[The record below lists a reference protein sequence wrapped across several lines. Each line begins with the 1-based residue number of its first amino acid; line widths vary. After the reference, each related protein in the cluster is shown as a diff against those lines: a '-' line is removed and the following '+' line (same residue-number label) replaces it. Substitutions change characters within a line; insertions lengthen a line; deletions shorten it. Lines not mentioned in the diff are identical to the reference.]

1 MRSLWK
7 LVPLSLQTSAT
18 LQPPVRVSQAR
29 QARLERRGRAPRAEA
44 MGPRHTPPATLSP
57 NTRPP
62 LPVRRHAEELAELP
76 SLVRFETEATDP
88 GDRVKRTVDLDTCA
102 GLAVLLHADAAQ
114 VEADYARLR
123 ALQPTLFEVE
133 SVETGDGVA

>member
-1 MRSLWK
+1 MRSLCRSHSRHQQPSNRWSLSHRLVK
-7 LVPLSLQTSAT
+7 LVSSVEGELRALRRKVPVTHHSPL
-18 LQPPVRVSQAR
+18 
-29 QARLERRGRAPRAEA
+29 
-44 MGPRHTPPATLSP
+44 LSP
-57 NTRPP
+57 NTRTP

-123 ALQPTLFEVE
+123 ALEPTLFEVE

>member
-1 MRSLWK
+1 MPATPPPALGGAGRLVK
-7 LVPLSLQTSAT
+7 LVSSVEGEL
-18 LQPPVRVSQAR
+18 
-29 QARLERRGRAPRAEA
+29 RA
-44 MGPRHTPPATLSP
+44 L
-57 NTRPP
+57 
-62 LPVRRHAEELAELP
+62 RHAEELAELP

>member
-1 MRSLWK
+1 MSHRLVK
-7 LVPLSLQTSAT
+7 LVSSVEGELRAL
-18 LQPPVRVSQAR
+18 
-29 QARLERRGRAPRAEA
+29 RRGLPVT
-44 MGPRHTPPATLSP
+44 HHPPLLSR
-57 NTRPP
+57 TP